1 MTGSPTQTRKPYE
14 TTPYAALRAGD
25 TATSAATVNTM
36 NQNAAVDPAVP
47 NAFAHEA
54 ERLAHLR
61 EALWAAFEAGP
72 AAGIP
77 TTLIELTIAY
87 TNALRLELN
96 LMGLGQPRKPQ
107 GSGPRISASA
117 PRTKS

>member
-25 TATSAATVNTM
+25 AAT
-36 NQNAAVDPAVP
+36 PAVKTNGADQKAEVEPALP

-54 ERLAHLR
+54 EKLAQLR

-77 TTLIELTIAY
+77 STLIELTIAY

-96 LMGLGQPRKPQ
+96 LMGLGQPRISQ